1 MKIITQNKKASHD
14 YFITDKYEAG
24 IKLTGTEIKSIRQ
37 SNCNINDAYVQIK
50 QGVATIINMFVGKY
64 DHGNIFNHEERRSRE
79 LLLHR
84 REINKLV
91 SKVKLEGIALIPT
104 KLYFVGSLVKVE
116 FGLAKGKKN
125 YDKREDLKQKD
136 AELRIKKAI
145 KNSMY
150 D

>member
-37 SNCNINDAYVQIK
+37 NNCNINDAYVQIK
-50 QGVATIINMFVGKY
+50 QGVVTIINMFVGKY